1 MLRHVDKGDI
11 LLMVYRM
18 RVGFTHSGILTIL
31 FLGMIEKSPD
41 DNNSRIKKSTNF
53 LWKIYR
59 ICVDYWSKF
68 EGENNGENRIEIQ
81 DIVL

>member
-1 MLRHVDKGDI
+1 
-11 LLMVYRM
+11 M

-31 FLGMIEKSPD
+31 FLGMTEKSPD
-41 DNNSRIKKSTNF
+41 DNNSRIKKSTYSK
-53 LWKIYR
+53 WKIYK

-68 EGENNGENRIEIQ
+68 EGENRGENRIEIQ